1 MPALLAVGCRHNA
14 ASPRAILRKGLA
26 GTENLEI
33 RGTKEYRGQEL
44 YNYMNGAAETY
55 YMHGF
60 LVLGIAEL
68 ERGETRAL
76 VELYQ
81 LEAPANA
88 TALFAS
94 YRDKAAKPLDAGTEG
109 IYWPAQEIEGL
120 FHRGPFFCRV
130 YVYAPASP
138 PGRGAPALKLL
149 NDIASGVDAATPK

>member
-1 MPALLAVGCRHNA
+1 MPALVAIGCRHNA
-14 ASPRAILRKGLA
+14 ASPQAILRKGLA
-26 GTENLEI
+26 GAENLKI
-33 RGTKEYRGQEL
+33 RSTEQYRGQEL

-55 YMHGF
+55 YERGF
-60 LVLGIAEL
+60 RVLGVAEL
-68 ERGETRAL
+68 ERGDTHAL

-81 LEAPANA
+81 LGIPANA

-109 IYWPAQEIEGL
+109 CYWPSQEIEGL

-130 YVYAPASP
+130 YVYAPAGP
-138 PGRGAPALKLL
+138 PGRGGPALKLL